1 MPEKAEFRRQQIVAS
16 ALDVLAAKGI
26 VELTF
31 SEVASRARVSAGLIV
46 HYFGDKDS
54 LLEAAFRSVVRR
66 LNGLVSAK
74 VRLADNPRARIEAL
88 IEAIWGIANLTKK
101 QPGSGCLFGAKRF
114 MRPGWRG
121 YSVRISSGCFP
132 TCVMTCGSWW
142 TPAKF
147 RARLR
152 PLLR

>member
-1 MPEKAEFRRQQIVAS
+1 MLEKAEFRRQQIVAS

-74 VRLADNPRARIEAL
+74 VRLDR
-88 IEAIWGIANLTKK
+88 K
-101 QPGSGCLFGAKRF
+101 
-114 MRPGWRG
+114 
-121 YSVRISSGCFP
+121 SV
-132 TCVMTCGSWW
+132 V
-142 TPAKF
+142 
-147 RARLR
+147 
-152 PLLR
+152 